1 MQKGIREPTTA
12 SCPEPNRRT
21 PPSRPAISPH
31 QNAHW
36 SRLQADRH
44 PCQAVGELH
53 DCDRSVLALWHFH
66 RQLCHSMNSKKCA
79 MSLSN
84 VSLGIDTQPVLH
96 VSKPLPSSSTS
107 LMRDFPHRED
117 VEDLELLIL
126 WNALKLRGALV
137 HARDLGC
144 RNIIAQ

>member
-1 MQKGIREPTTA
+1 MPIGQDCKPIGILVKLWA
-12 SCPEPNRRT
+12 SSMIVTVP
-21 PPSRPAISPH
+21 
-31 QNAHW
+31 
-36 SRLQADRH
+36 
-44 PCQAVGELH
+44 
-53 DCDRSVLALWHFH
+53 
-66 RQLCHSMNSKKCA
+66 SMNSKKCA

-144 RNIIAQ
+144 RNIIAQHR